1 LNNNNHAFIQL
12 LTEAYEKGEQEPGMT
27 VEKLVKELSYKLKS
41 IVEGTGSKITIDRC
55 LVGKNEINRIKD

>member
-1 LNNNNHAFIQL
+1 VNNNNHAFIQL

-41 IVEGTGSKITIDRC
+41 IVEGTGK
-55 LVGKNEINRIKD
+55 